1 MIDARWWQLTMKRL
15 WPLMLKS
22 RHEAVLVENLYLRSV
37 VSTLAADL
45 RKHRS
50 LIVDVRA
57 GIEQSIELVDRNRGR
72 AT

>member
-1 MIDARWWQLTMKRL
+1 MIFDLPW

-22 RHEAVLVENLYLRSV
+22 THKAALVENVNLRSV

-45 RKHRS
+45 RKHRA